1 MTKTITHATVERALD
16 HVVGELSDTGLLTR
30 RLFAVPVFV
39 QRFDV
44 GPFVLSYE
52 GLYVEDTSAFDRLCG
67 FEARTIYVP
76 LTSTSRLLGALR
88 GTSPSSLRD
97 ILRHELG
104 HAFAVEH
111 PQLVRRSAAF
121 RSAFGAR
128 YDDANEQDEDD
139 CITAY
144 AATNAAEDFAET
156 LMTYVRVRGQIAPFK
171 GRKAVHRKLRFVQA
185 LAAQVERRDL
195 A

>member
-1 MTKTITHATVERALD
+1 MTKTITHAAVERALN
-16 HVVGELSDTGLLTR
+16 HVVGEFHEVGLLTR
-30 RLFAVPVFV
+30 RLFAVPVV
-39 QRFDV
+39 IQRFDI
-44 GPFVLSYE
+44 GPFVLDYE
-52 GLYVEDTSAFDRLCG
+52 GLYVEDPTALGRLFG
-67 FEARTIYVP
+67 FQPRTIYVP
-76 LTSTSRLLGALR
+76 LISMSRLLAPLR
-88 GTSPSSLRD
+88 GATPSSLRD

-121 RSAFGAR
+121 RRAFGAR
-128 YDDANEQDEDD
+128 YDDEAEQDEDD

-156 LMTYVRVRGQIAPFK
+156 FMTYLRVRGAITPFK
-171 GRKAVHRKLRFVQA
+171 GRRAVYRKLRFVQG
-185 LAAQVERRDL
+185 LAVEVDRRGL

>member
-1 MTKTITHATVERALD
+1 MKNPTHASVERALN
-16 HVVGELSDTGLLTR
+16 HVVGELHDVGLLTR
-30 RLFAVPVFV
+30 RLFAVPVV
-39 QRFDV
+39 IQKIDV
-44 GPFVLSYE
+44 GPLVLDYE
-52 GLYVEDTSAFDRLCG
+52 GLYVEDPTALGRLFG
-67 FEARTIYVP
+67 FQPRTIYVP
-76 LTSTSRLLGALR
+76 LISMSRLLASLR
-88 GTSPSSLRD
+88 DASPSSLRD

-121 RSAFGAR
+121 RRAFGAR
-128 YDDANEQDEDD
+128 YDDQAEQDEDD

-156 LMTYVRVRGQIAPFK
+156 FMTYLRLRGRFAPFK
-171 GRKAVHRKLRFVQA
+171 GQRAVHRKLRFVQG
-185 LAAQVERRDL
+185 LAVEVARRGL

>member
-1 MTKTITHATVERALD
+1 MTITHAGVERALN
-16 HVVGELSDTGLLTR
+16 HVVCEFQEVGLLTR
-30 RLFAVPVFV
+30 RLFAVRVVV
-39 QRFDV
+39 QPIDI
-44 GPFVLSYE
+44 GPFVLDYE
-52 GLYVEDTSAFDRLCG
+52 GLYVEDPTVLGQLVG

-76 LTSTSRLLGALR
+76 LISTSRLLGELR

-111 PQLVRRSAAF
+111 PQLVRRSAEF

-128 YDDANEQDEDD
+128 YDDDNVQDEDD

-156 LMTYVRVRGQIAPFK
+156 VMNYVRVRGQIGPFR

-185 LAAQVERRDL
+185 LAAQVERRGL